1 MKPAWTSSSGSLP
14 DGFRIR
20 LQRCTFRGD
29 PSSLWKTKVA
39 HYRLPNRRNGPRLAA
54 HARLTQ
60 EARRLAGV
68 PAEAFAEF
76 PPAWIERVRE
86 GKYWFAGA

>member
-1 MKPAWTSSSGSLP
+1 LQHFRRRGSG
-14 DGFRIR
+14 GRA
-20 LQRCTFRGD
+20 
-29 PSSLWKTKVA
+29 KVLA
-39 HYRLPNRRNGPRLAA
+39 ADTVRTGSLPNRRNGPRLAA